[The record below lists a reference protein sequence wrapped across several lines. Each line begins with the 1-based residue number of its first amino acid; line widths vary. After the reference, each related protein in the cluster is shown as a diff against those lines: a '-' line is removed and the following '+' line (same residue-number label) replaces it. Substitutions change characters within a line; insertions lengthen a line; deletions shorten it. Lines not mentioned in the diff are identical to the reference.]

1 MKRKFRVYIDT
12 SVIGGYLDEEF
23 KDASTMLVGRFK
35 RGELGAV
42 ISEITKLELKKA
54 PSDVQGVLKEIPEE
68 NIEYVE
74 LTDEATTLAK
84 GYVSDGVLDEN
95 KIADAQHIAI
105 ATVHNVD
112 LIVSWNFKHIVNI
125 NKIRGFNA
133 VNLKMG
139 YPLIDIR
146 SPQEVISYEE

>member
-1 MKRKFRVYIDT
+1 M
-12 SVIGGYLDEEF
+12 
-23 KDASTMLVGRFK
+23 
-35 RGELGAV
+35 
-42 ISEITKLELKKA
+42 
-54 PSDVQGVLKEIPEE
+54 QGVLKEIPEE

>member
-1 MKRKFRVYIDT
+1 MKRKFRIYIDT

-23 KDASTMLVGRFK
+23 KDASILLIDRFK
-35 RGELGAV
+35 RGEVIAV
-42 ISEITKLELKKA
+42 ISDITQLELKKA
-54 PSDVQGVLKEIPEE
+54 PTDVQDVFKEIPKE

-74 LTDEATTLAK
+74 LTEEAVAWAK
-84 GYVSDGVLDEN
+84 EYILKGVLGEN

-105 ATVHNVD
+105 AIFHNVD

-125 NKIRGFNA
+125 DKIRGFNS
-133 VNLKMG
+133 VNLRMG

-146 SPQEVISYEE
+146 SPREVISYEE